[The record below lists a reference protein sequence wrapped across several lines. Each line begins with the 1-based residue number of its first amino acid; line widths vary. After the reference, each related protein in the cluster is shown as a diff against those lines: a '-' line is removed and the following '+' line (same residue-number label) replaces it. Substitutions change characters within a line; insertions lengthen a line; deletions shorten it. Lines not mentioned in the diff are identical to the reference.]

1 VTILSLQAA
10 EEQRAYLTKI
20 VDISV
25 ENVGHRVLF
34 SHLSQHTGR
43 TGMSYAEKSLAMTRL
58 FGYHPP
64 FTQQQTGSK
73 KLAAIFVFIALLLC
87 GQLQVSLAY
96 DIYGFTLSG
105 DIRTGWV
112 QYDYSNPSGNPSNN
126 KGHRDSRGFYII
138 PKISLETPSWKN
150 FRAKITG
157 AFATDFGLNDHDRES
172 RNFVFDADDNESF
185 AILQELY
192 VAYEND
198 RHKVLVGRN
207 EIYTPMIEADDYY
220 MLANSFEVAS
230 YTYKSPFNTDLH
242 AGYFYQMAGVWDS
255 GDNGTEFNSMSDA
268 SFVPEINKDEAND
281 SGVYYG
287 AVDFNNDLHH
297 FQLWEYY
304 AEDLYNILFSQYNY
318 TNKSTN
324 FSYDAGAQFINFT
337 DVGDLED
344 SNTRINYS
352 IYSLK
357 FDAAFNN
364 GFSIDTGVSKYTD
377 GNGHSDT
384 LGAWGGYPY
393 FANGMIFHYFEAGR
407 LRNANTYK
415 VQAGYDFS
423 KVGVDNLGLYTR
435 FTYYDLDDH
444 HSFSSDGRPQSTMRM
459 YGIRIKYQFLGT
471 GYFTGTYE
479 YHDLDDEKRTYAF
492 RLIGGFTF

>member
-1 VTILSLQAA
+1 MSQA
-10 EEQRAYLTKI
+10 
-20 VDISV
+20 
-25 ENVGHRVLF
+25 ENGF
-34 SHLSQHTGR
+34 K
-43 TGMSYAEKSLAMTRL
+43 MARL
-58 FGYHPP
+58 FGYRPS
-64 FTQQQTGSK
+64 FTKQQITSK
-73 KLAAIFVFIALLLC
+73 NWLQFSLVIAVMLC
-87 GQLQVSLAY
+87 GQPHVLLAI

-112 QYDYSNPSGNPSNN
+112 QYDYSNPRGKPDIN
-126 KGHRDSRGFYII
+126 KGHQDSRGFYLI
-138 PKISLETPSWKN
+138 PKLSLETPSCKN

-172 RNFVFDADDNESF
+172 RNFVFDAHDNESF

-192 VAYEND
+192 VEYEND
-198 RHKVLVGRN
+198 RHKALIGRN

-230 YTYKSPFNTDLH
+230 YTYKSRYNTSLH
-242 AGYFYQMAGVWDS
+242 VGYFYQMAGVWDS
-255 GDNGTEFNSMSDA
+255 GDDGTEFNSMSDA

-287 AVDFNNDLHH
+287 AVDFNNDFHQ

-318 TNKSTN
+318 TNKSTK

-344 SNTRINYS
+344 SSTRINYS

-357 FDAAFNN
+357 LDTTFNN
-364 GFSIDTGVSKYTD
+364 GFSIDTGFSKYTD
-377 GNGHSDT
+377 GNGHSYT

-393 FANGMIFHYFEAGR
+393 FANGMIFHYFESGT
-407 LRNANTYK
+407 LRNAETYK
-415 VQAGYDFS
+415 VQVGYDFS
-423 KVGVDNLGLYTR
+423 KVGVENLGLFTR
-435 FTYYDLDDH
+435 FTYYDLDGH
-444 HSFSSDGRPQSTMRM
+444 TSFSSNGRPQSTMRM
-459 YGIRIKYQFLGT
+459 YGIRLKYQFLGT